1 MVKLPVSII
10 LEVACFLDPHSVL
23 SLTETSKDVR
33 TAASNAA
40 DLIWGK
46 FLTNWSSKEARTAI
60 RQSQE
65 KSGLTIQ
72 DFVLKRG
79 FVRGDLVRLDRNL
92 VLWRVPYTAV
102 EKGVRQEI
110 DVRFDYGVDGEHA
123 CTLRCFRDISAQVQF
138 WVRKTKP
145 EWTPFEG
152 FNMTLYANNEGVD
165 LQTSLWRETGMEW
178 GWPRLLSLND
188 EGTLLPHRYNLQGYL
203 CFRLEWMHIPSAC
216 DRAVAAGVCTQALG
230 ARMYQKLYDCAH
242 CQRALCAS
250 CERTCHSSR
259 HSPLEAVMMAGC
271 ECVECELN
279 SELLSRGQQLLHE
292 STYQS
297 RASSSMS

>member
-1 MVKLPVSII
+1 MVKLPVSVI
-10 LEVACFLDPHSVL
+10 LDVARFLDPLSVL

-33 TAASNAA
+33 TAAFNAG

-46 FLTNWSSKEARTAI
+46 FLTNWSSKEAATAI
-60 RQSQE
+60 MQSQQI
-65 KSGLTIQ
+65 SGLTIR

-79 FVRGDLVRLDRNL
+79 FVRGDLVRLDHNL
-92 VLWRVPYTAV
+92 VLWRVPYSAV

-110 DVRFDYGVDGEHA
+110 DVHFDYGVDGEHA

-138 WVRKTKP
+138 WVRKTRP

-152 FNMTLYANNEGVD
+152 FNMTLFAYEGVD
-165 LQTSLWRETGMEW
+165 LHTSLWRETGMEW

-188 EGTLLPHRYNLQGYL
+188 EGALRPHRYNLQGYL

-230 ARMYQKLYDCAH
+230 ASMYQKLYDCAR
-242 CQRALCAS
+242 CQRVLCAS
-250 CERTCHSSR
+250 CERRCHPTQ

-279 SELLSRGQQLLHE
+279 SELLSRGEQLLLE
-292 STYQS
+292 SAYQS
-297 RASSSMS
+297 RATSSVS